1 MSALRSESGTVSHEL
16 NKKEF
21 PHSIALDLYRF
32 VQHAFYTQWKYDNTF
47 FKDTTTPSDF
57 QARIQLDL
65 AAILQIVLGTDR
77 NQRITGRNWFPRA
90 AMLIKLS
97 DQLYNSWD
105 NYYAVD
111 SKTGKISTQYSKKVW
126 QLLHRARMY
135 ERVCAMNGAGQNGS
149 IFSLMKVVIDQLQYL
164 LEDSS
169 TSASAPLA
177 PVIPSA
183 QMTD

>member
-1 MSALRSESGTVSHEL
+1 M
-16 NKKEF
+16 NKKGF
-21 PHSIALDLYRF
+21 PHSITLDLYRF
-32 VQHAFYTQWKYDNTF
+32 VQHTLYTWWKFQD
-47 FKDTTTPSDF
+47 KKSLAQLPEDF
-57 QARIQLDL
+57 LDRIRLDL

-77 NQRITGRNWFPRA
+77 NQKSSSKDWFSRA
-90 AMLIKLS
+90 VMLIKLS

-169 TSASAPLA
+169 TSVSAPLVPA
-177 PVIPSA
+177 IPSA

>member
-1 MSALRSESGTVSHEL
+1 MSQKR
-16 NKKEF
+16 F
-21 PHSIALDLYRF
+21 PDSIALDLYRF
-32 VQHAFYTQWKYDNTF
+32 VQHTLYTWWKFQD
-47 FKDTTTPSDF
+47 KKSLAQLPEDF
-57 QARIQLDL
+57 LDRIRLDL

-77 NQRITGRNWFPRA
+77 NQKSSSKDWFSRA
-90 AMLIKLS
+90 VMLIKLS
-97 DQLYNSWD
+97 DQIYNSWD

-111 SKTGKISTQYSKKVW
+111 SKTDRINTQYSKKVW